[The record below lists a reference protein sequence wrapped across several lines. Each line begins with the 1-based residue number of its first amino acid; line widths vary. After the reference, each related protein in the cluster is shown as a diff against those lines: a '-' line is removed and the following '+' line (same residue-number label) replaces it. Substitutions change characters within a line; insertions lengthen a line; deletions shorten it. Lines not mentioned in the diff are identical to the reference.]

1 MKKAR
6 ALLVAAAA
14 VAGLVAF
21 AGPAQAD
28 PPNAVPGTSFPDDPL
43 QADTDTTD
51 GYCKDF
57 AVKVNYL
64 SNQLVRRSTTDS
76 EGVTST
82 RISGW
87 AKAVV
92 TNLTSG
98 KMLEFKI
105 SGPGLITSFPD
116 GAFNL
121 DLGGANLLWTTVD
134 NSFRYSDGTTVPQL
148 AYTTGRVHV
157 EVLANGHTEVYEL
170 NGNGGAPTDVCALLA
185 S

>member
-6 ALLVAAAA
+6 TLLVAAAA

-28 PPNAVPGTSFPDDPL
+28 PPNAVLGTSFPDDPL

-82 RISGW
+82 RITGW
-87 AKAVV
+87 ATAVV
-92 TNLTSG
+92 TNLTTG
-98 KMLEFKI
+98 KTLEFKI
-105 SGPGLITSFPD
+105 SGPGLVTSFPS

-134 NSFRYSDGTTVPQL
+134 NSYPGVPQL
-148 AYTTGRVHV
+148 AYTKGHVQV
-157 EVLANGHTEVYEL
+157 EVNDAGLTTSYEL
-170 NGNGGAPTDVCALLA
+170 NGNGGEPTDVCELLA
-185 S
+185 AS